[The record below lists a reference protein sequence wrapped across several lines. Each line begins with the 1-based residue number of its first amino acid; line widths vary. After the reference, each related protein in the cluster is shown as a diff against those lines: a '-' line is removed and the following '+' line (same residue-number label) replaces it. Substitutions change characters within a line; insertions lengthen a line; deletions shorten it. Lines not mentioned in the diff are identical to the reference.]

1 MPFRNLFETL
11 RKPSPVCAVETNP
24 ETESRAAVPSQKM
37 KRSMCTAL
45 ATGVLSLTLV
55 GLPAASAGADP
66 VVNNPTEAL
75 ERLAELSRESE
86 QTTEALHN
94 AQIDLDGKQ
103 AVQRDAEARLA
114 GDRDALAAAQ
124 ARMDQF
130 RPTVSKLAAAS
141 YQGARTNRLFAVMV
155 SDSPQQLLDQMSA
168 LDAIS
173 NETSKAVAQF
183 KQAATDAEAAAEA
196 SQVSADA
203 ARSATEQA
211 KVVSDELQNKQ
222 SELQKQIDSVT
233 AAYDRLTGAE
243 RAQLAGTSFPSGFDA
258 GRILAGL
265 TPGSGSA
272 ALQAGLTQVGKPY
285 SWGATGPD
293 AYDCSGLVVWSYRQI
308 GKTLPRS
315 SQAQAEGGIPVDR
328 SALQPGD
335 VVLFYNDASHVGI
348 YAGDGN
354 VLHASTYG
362 TPVKVDSMASMP
374 FYGARRY

>member
-1 MPFRNLFETL
+1 MPSQ
-11 RKPSPVCAVETNP
+11 KS
-24 ETESRAAVPSQKM
+24 SQKM
-37 KRSMCTAL
+37 KRSMCAAL

-55 GLPAASAGADP
+55 GLPAGSAGADP
-66 VVNNPTEAL
+66 LVSNPTEAL
-75 ERLAELSRESE
+75 ERLADLSRESE

-103 AVQRDAEARLA
+103 AAQRDAEARLA
-114 GDRDALAAAQ
+114 GDRDLLAAAES
-124 ARMDQF
+124 RIDQF
-130 RPTVSKLAAAS
+130 RPTVGKLAAAS
-141 YQGARTNRLFAVMV
+141 YQGARTNRLFALMV

-173 NETSKAVAQF
+173 NETSKAVSEF
-183 KQAATDAEAAAEA
+183 KQATADATAAAEA
-196 SQVSADA
+196 SQASADA
-203 ARSATEQA
+203 ARAATEQA
-211 KVVSDELQNKQ
+211 KQVSDELQNKQ

-233 AAYDRLTGAE
+233 KAFDQLTGAE
-243 RAQLAGTSFPSGFDA
+243 RAQLAGSPFPAGVDA
-258 GRILAGL
+258 GSILANL
-265 TPGSGSA
+265 GSGTGSA

-293 AYDCSGLVVWSYRQI
+293 AYDCSGLVVWAYKQI
-308 GKTLPRS
+308 GKVLPRS
-315 SQAQAEGGIPVDR
+315 SQAQADGGTPVDK
-328 SALQPGD
+328 SQLQPGD
-335 VVLFYNDASHVGI
+335 VVLFYSDASHVGL

>member
-1 MPFRNLFETL
+1 
-11 RKPSPVCAVETNP
+11 
-24 ETESRAAVPSQKM
+24 M

-55 GLPAASAGADP
+55 AIPAMPASADP
-66 VVNNPTEAL
+66 VVANPTEAL
-75 ERLAELSRESE
+75 ERLAELSRQSE

-103 AVQRDAEARLA
+103 SAQRTAEARLA
-114 GDRDALAAAQ
+114 SDRELLAAAG
-124 ARMDQF
+124 ARIDQF
-130 RPTVSKLAAAS
+130 RPAVGKLAAAS
-141 YQGARTNRLFAVMV
+141 YQGARTNRLYALMV

-173 NETSKAVAQF
+173 NETAKAVSGF
-183 KQAATDAEAAAEA
+183 KQATSEAAVAAEA
-196 SQVSADA
+196 SRVSADA
-203 ARSATEQA
+203 ARAATEQA
-211 KVVSDELQNKQ
+211 KLVSDELQNKQ

-233 AAYDRLTGAE
+233 RAFDQLTGAE
-243 RAQLAGTSFPSGFDA
+243 RAQLAGSPFPAGFDA
-258 GRILAGL
+258 GRILANL
-265 TPGSGSA
+265 APGSGSA

-293 AYDCSGLVVWSYRQI
+293 AFDCSGLVVWAYKQI
-308 GKTLPRS
+308 GKVLPRS
-315 SQAQAEGGIPVDR
+315 SQAQAGGGTPVDKGQ
-328 SALQPGD
+328 LQPGD
-335 VVLFYNDASHVGI
+335 VVLFYNDASHVGL

>member
-1 MPFRNLFETL
+1 
-11 RKPSPVCAVETNP
+11 
-24 ETESRAAVPSQKM
+24 M

-66 VVNNPTEAL
+66 VVNNPTDAL
-75 ERLAELSRESE
+75 EQLSELSRESE
-86 QTTEALHN
+86 RTTEALHD

-114 GDRDALAAAQ
+114 SDRDALAAAQ

-141 YQGARTNRLFAVMV
+141 YQGAHTNRLFAVMV

-183 KQAATDAEAAAEA
+183 KQATTDAEAATDA
-196 SQVSADA
+196 SRASADA
-203 ARSATEQA
+203 ARAATEQA
-211 KVVSDELQNKQ
+211 KVVSDELQHKQ
-222 SELQKQIDSVT
+222 SELQQQIDSVT
-233 AAYDRLTGAE
+233 AAYGRLTGAE
-243 RAQLAGTSFPSGFDA
+243 RAQLAGTEFPPGFDI
-258 GRILAGL
+258 GRIVASL
-265 TPGSGSA
+265 PSGSGSA

-293 AYDCSGLVVWSYRQI
+293 AYDCSGLVVWSYKQI

-315 SQAQAEGGIPVDR
+315 SQAQAQGGVPVDR
-328 SALQPGD
+328 SDLQPGD
-335 VVLFYNDASHVGI
+335 VVIFYNDASHVGI

-374 FYGARRY
+374 FYAARRY

>member
-1 MPFRNLFETL
+1 M
-11 RKPSPVCAVETNP
+11 
-24 ETESRAAVPSQKM
+24 PSQKM

-55 GLPAASAGADP
+55 GLPASSAGADP
-66 VVNNPTEAL
+66 VVSNPTQAL
-75 ERLAELSRESE
+75 DRLADLSRESE
-86 QTTEALHN
+86 RTTEALHN

-103 AVQRDAEARLA
+103 AAQRDAEARLTA
-114 GDRDALAAAQ
+114 DRDAVTAAQ
-124 ARMDQF
+124 SRMDQF
-130 RPTVSKLAAAS
+130 RPTVSKLVAAS

-173 NETSKAVAQF
+173 NETSRAVSEF
-183 KQAATDAEAAAEA
+183 KQAMTAAEAAEAASRVSAEA
-196 SQVSADA
+196 
-203 ARSATEQA
+203 ARAATEQA
-211 KVVSDELQNKQ
+211 KLVSDELQSKQ
-222 SELQKQIDSVT
+222 SDLQKQIDEVT
-233 AAYDRLTGAE
+233 KAFDRLTGAE
-243 RAQLAGTSFPSGFDA
+243 RAQLAGATFPPGFDA
-258 GRILAGL
+258 GRILSGL

-272 ALQAGLTQVGKPY
+272 ALQAGMTQIGKPY

-293 AYDCSGLVVWSYRQI
+293 AYDCSGLVVWAYKQI

-315 SQAQAEGGIPVDR
+315 SQAQAQGGTPVDK
-328 SALQPGD
+328 SQLQPGD
-335 VVLFYNDASHVGI
+335 VVIFYDDASHVGI

-374 FYGARRY
+374 FYAARRY